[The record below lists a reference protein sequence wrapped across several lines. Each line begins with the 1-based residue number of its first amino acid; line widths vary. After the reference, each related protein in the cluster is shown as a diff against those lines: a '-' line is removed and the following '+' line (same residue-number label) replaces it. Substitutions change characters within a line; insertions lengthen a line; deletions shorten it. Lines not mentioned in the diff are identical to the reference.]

1 MKELS
6 LNILDVAQ
14 NSINAGATLIE
25 IIINEQSGKLTV
37 TIKDNGCGI
46 PEDALQKVTDPF
58 YTTRTTRKVGL
69 GLPLFKMAAE
79 QTGGDMSILSTAI
92 QKDPL
97 NHGTAVTAHF
107 FTDHIDSTPLGDI
120 ISSIITLI
128 QGHPDTDIY
137 FKHTALE
144 NEVLL
149 DTRKLREILDGVPL
163 NSYRLLK
170 WIEKYLNE
178 QYLRSGL
185 PLVKLQEG
193 RNI

>member
-14 NSINAGATLIE
+14 NSINACATLIE

-37 TIKDNGCGI
+37 TIKDNGFGI
-46 PEDALQKVTDPF
+46 PEDALQRVTDPF

-107 FTDHIDSTPLGDI
+107 FTDHIDFTPLGDI

-137 FKHTALE
+137 FKHTTLE

-149 DTRKLREILDGVPL
+149 DTRKLREILDDVPL